1 MIAFKLDVK
10 KKTTKDESGE
20 DYKNPESCPQIISKY
35 L

>member
-1 MIAFKLDVK
+1 MIAFKLDV

-20 DYKNPESCPQIISKY
+20 DYKNPESYPQIISKY